1 VKVRSHWLL
10 RESKR
15 VGTHWLLRES
25 KRAWIR
31 QSKGSFHLLA
41 VDESGSAILEF
52 IMVALPL
59 FIPLAL
65 YLGAVNGSAQGSL
78 ELENIARQVARA
90 FTTSPSEELTL
101 RRANEVLAVYQN
113 QILPT
118 HGSNQLL
125 NLSVLCEAQPC
136 LTPDA
141 KVTITITSQPSGRSA
156 SATQVVDAWRN
167 SP

>member
-1 VKVRSHWLL
+1 MIVSGYWLL
-10 RESKR
+10 R
-15 VGTHWLLRES
+15 GS

-31 QSKGSFHLLA
+31 KPKGYIHPLA

-59 FIPLAL
+59 YIPLAL

-78 ELENIARQVARA
+78 EIENIARQVARA

-118 HGSNQLL
+118 HGSHELL

-141 KVTITITSQPSGRSA
+141 KVRITITSQPSGRSA

>member
-1 VKVRSHWLL
+1 
-10 RESKR
+10 
-15 VGTHWLLRES
+15 
-25 KRAWIR
+25 
-31 QSKGSFHLLA
+31 
-41 VDESGSAILEF
+41 
-52 IMVALPL
+52 MVALPL

-118 HGSNQLL
+118 HGSHELL

-141 KVTITITSQPSGRSA
+141 KVRITITSQPSGRSA